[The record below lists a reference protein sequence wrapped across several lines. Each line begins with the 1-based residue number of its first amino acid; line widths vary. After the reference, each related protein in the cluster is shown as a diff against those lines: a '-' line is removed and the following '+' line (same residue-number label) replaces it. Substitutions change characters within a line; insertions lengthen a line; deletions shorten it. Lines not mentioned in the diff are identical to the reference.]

1 MGCSVPKP
9 EGSMQ
14 TPAEAMHAVAQQGL
28 VAPTLHIAPKTSAA
42 YSSLDF
48 LLEKTTVVCTLVPTS
63 LVLPRVAQCP
73 NVSLQ
78 GLTFSQLLIQM

>member
-1 MGCSVPKP
+1 
-9 EGSMQ
+9 MQ
-14 TPAEAMHAVAQQGL
+14 TPAEAMHAVAQWGL

-48 LLEKTTVVCTLVPTS
+48 LLEKTTHCGVYSGSDELGAP
-63 LVLPRVAQCP
+63 PRVAQCP

>member
-14 TPAEAMHAVAQQGL
+14 TPAGAMHAVAQRCL

-42 YSSLDF
+42 YSSLDY
-48 LLEKTTVVCTLVPTS
+48 LLEKATVVCTLVPTS
-63 LVLPRVAQCP
+63 CCSPA
-73 NVSLQ
+73 
-78 GLTFSQLLIQM
+78 